1 MLDKKII
8 GVDIGGT
15 KILAGRVENETVT
28 VTAQCNTPSEKNQQE
43 VINEVIE
50 TIEKIFTEDIY
61 GIGIG
66 VPGLVDIR
74 EGLVYDVQNIPSWKR
89 VPLKKELEKHF
100 GVPVYVNNDAN
111 CYVVGEK
118 YFGKAKHYEN
128 FVGVTLGTGLGAG
141 IFINNQLHNG
151 VNCGAGEFG
160 SIPYLDS
167 NFERYCSGQFFSLVK
182 NINGELAFSKA
193 ENKDVAALQLFKE
206 FGEHLGTFFQLVMYS
221 LAPEAIVIGGSISK
235 GFRFFSEAMFQK
247 INEFPFEQVKNS
259 MKIEVTETSQM
270 PILGAASLCYN
281 AELMFHY

>member
-118 YFGKAKHYEN
+118 YFGKAKHYEYAWY
-128 FVGVTLGTGLGAG
+128 GAG
-141 IFINNQLHNG
+141 
-151 VNCGAGEFG
+151 
-160 SIPYLDS
+160 SW
-167 NFERYCSGQFFSLVK
+167 NFY
-182 NINGELAFSKA
+182 
-193 ENKDVAALQLFKE
+193 
-206 FGEHLGTFFQLVMYS
+206 
-221 LAPEAIVIGGSISK
+221 
-235 GFRFFSEAMFQK
+235 
-247 INEFPFEQVKNS
+247 
-259 MKIEVTETSQM
+259 
-270 PILGAASLCYN
+270 
-281 AELMFHY
+281 